1 MESFSTPRV
10 LVAPDIKLLIV
21 IVMRS
26 AAASG
31 ATNRSKL
38 HAAIAAQ
45 QVLEIS
51 KLKPKA
57 FVERSKRPTKCEAGR
72 VQQQFCK
79 TGGRLGDV
87 IPVSSLCNCTNVMI

>member
-21 IVMRS
+21 IAMRS

-57 FVERSKRPTKCEAGR
+57 FVERSKRATKCEAGR
-72 VQQQFCK
+72 VQQQ
-79 TGGRLGDV
+79 LGKITRKNRGQV
-87 IPVSSLCNCTNVMI
+87 I

>member
-1 MESFSTPRV
+1 MESFSIPRV

-38 HAAIAAQ
+38 HAAAIAAQ

-72 VQQQFCK
+72 VQQQFLQK
-79 TGGRLGDV
+79 WGRFG
-87 IPVSSLCNCTNVMI
+87 